1 MGKKKKTQLKPVAR
15 GFATTSMPSKKSV
28 AAAQEKEVE
37 ETISTEAVGDDRGL
51 SGSNKT
57 IEDKI
62 GGLNEEEVALQSL
75 VDKWQEKTE
84 KEVGRTLKVWDLLLR
99 DCLWY

>member
-37 ETISTEAVGDDRGL
+37 ETINAEAAGDDKGP
-51 SGSNKT
+51 SDS
-57 IEDKI
+57 IEDKA
-62 GGLNEEEVALQSL
+62 GDLNEEEMALQNL

>member
-1 MGKKKKTQLKPVAR
+1 MGKKKRTQIKPVAR

-37 ETISTEAVGDDRGL
+37 ETASAEATGSDRGPADP
-51 SGSNKT
+51 NKT
-57 IEDKI
+57 TEDKA
-62 GGLNEEEVALQSL
+62 GNLNEEEMALQSL

-84 KEVGRTLKVWDLLLR
+84 KEIGRTLKV
-99 DCLWY
+99 